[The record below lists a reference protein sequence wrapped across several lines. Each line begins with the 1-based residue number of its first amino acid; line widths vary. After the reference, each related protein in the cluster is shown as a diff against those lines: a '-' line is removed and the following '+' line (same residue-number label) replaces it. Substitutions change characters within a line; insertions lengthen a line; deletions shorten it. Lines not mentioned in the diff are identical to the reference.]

1 MPGTSSIAGWH
12 MELPRLSKTIR
23 RVTVVERDASG
34 AMQAVAVYVRR
45 RRRKR
50 QTRGLKPVERAV
62 RAISRAGD
70 AFTTTYRSRHGRSN
84 RKRRDGWLR
93 DSLLNL
99 ANAGDKARR
108 KLDLT
113 KVLGW

>member
-1 MPGTSSIAGWH
+1 
-12 MELPRLSKTIR
+12 MELPPLSKTIR
-23 RVTVVERDASG
+23 RVTIVERDASG
-34 AMQAVAVYVRR
+34 ETRAVAVYVRP

-62 RAISRAGD
+62 RAASKAGD
-70 AFTTTYRSRHGRSN
+70 AFATTYRSRHRRSN

-99 ANAGDKARR
+99 AKAGDRARK
-108 KLDLT
+108 KLDLAR
-113 KVLGW
+113 VLGW